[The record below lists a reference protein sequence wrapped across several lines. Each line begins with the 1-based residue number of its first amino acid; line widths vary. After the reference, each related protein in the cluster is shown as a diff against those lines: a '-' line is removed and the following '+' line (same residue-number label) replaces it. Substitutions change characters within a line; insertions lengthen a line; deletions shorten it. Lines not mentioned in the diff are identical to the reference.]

1 MYEKDLR
8 NGAGGNKSK
17 VLQQAIGWR
26 QSTVRLNLFSDIL
39 SFPLSTK
46 PFKKKRKD
54 VKMIKQE
61 GIKIETKVMDEEAR
75 IMLIGVSGYVDQ
87 ANCHLMQEM
96 INKSLKDKYYRLVFN
111 LQNLVYMS
119 SAGWGVLIG
128 EIKRFRESSGDI
140 KLANM
145 GPEIYEIY
153 QMLEFYH
160 IISEYPSIEDALKS
174 FNLKPKMVSASA
186 PEQEAKKEKPKVVEK
201 KSATKKAAPPRPAV
215 KEKPATAE
223 LPPPEEKP
231 LKPAQEVS
239 DIKPEPTREPLE
251 PLKPVAT
258 ETFYEE
264 PAAASPLSVDR
275 PAEEPSPKP
284 EESEAR
290 EATFQPEHHEQEAFT
305 EEPSFKPDVSGEDK
319 DVVIDQEID
328 FNIDGILANEG
339 ISTSLA
345 QTDKVNYIRFDSEK
359 YSRRID
365 IKVMPVPD
373 KVRDI
378 VSHHPE
384 LSLLAI
390 RKMLRQPEY
399 GGVKIGYF
407 KLRSLL
413 KSLELDTKEK
423 RYRYHRSA

>member
-1 MYEKDLR
+1 
-8 NGAGGNKSK
+8 
-17 VLQQAIGWR
+17 
-26 QSTVRLNLFSDIL
+26 
-39 SFPLSTK
+39 
-46 PFKKKRKD
+46 
-54 VKMIKQE
+54 MIEQE
-61 GIKIETKVMDEEAR
+61 GIKIETKVMDDEAR
-75 IMLIGVSGYVDQ
+75 IMLIGISGYVDQ
-87 ANCHLMQEM
+87 ANCHLLQEM

-160 IISEYPSIEDALKS
+160 IISEYPSLEDALKS

-186 PEQEAKKEKPKVVEK
+186 PVQEAKKEKPKVVEK
-201 KSATKKAAPPRPAV
+201 KSGAKKAAPPQPAA
-215 KEKPATAE
+215 KEKPVSAE
-223 LPPPEEKP
+223 LTPPEEKP
-231 LKPAQEVS
+231 LKPAQEIGE
-239 DIKPEPTREPLE
+239 IKPEQTREPLE
-251 PLKPVAT
+251 TKNPLLT
-258 ETFYEE
+258 GTLFEE
-264 PAAASPLSVDR
+264 PARPEPLSIDI
-275 PAEEPSPKP
+275 PAEEPSPKLEALEEP
-284 EESEAR
+284 EER
-290 EATFQPEHHEQEAFT
+290 EVTFQPERNGEESLI
-305 EEPSFKPDVSGEDK
+305 EEPSFKPEVPGEDTNII
-319 DVVIDQEID
+319 IDQEIEI
-328 FNIDGILANEG
+328 NIDGILANEG
-339 ISTSLA
+339 ISTALA
-345 QTDKVNYIRFDSEK
+345 QTDKVNYIAFDAEK
-359 YSRRID
+359 YGRRID

-378 VSHHPE
+378 ISQHPE
-384 LSLLAI
+384 LSPRAI

>member
-1 MYEKDLR
+1 
-8 NGAGGNKSK
+8 
-17 VLQQAIGWR
+17 
-26 QSTVRLNLFSDIL
+26 
-39 SFPLSTK
+39 
-46 PFKKKRKD
+46 
-54 VKMIKQE
+54 MIEQE

-75 IMLIGVSGYVDQ
+75 IMLIGISGYVDQ
-87 ANCHLMQEM
+87 ANCHLLQEM

-160 IISEYPSIEDALKS
+160 IISEYPSLEDALKS

-186 PEQEAKKEKPKVVEK
+186 PVPEAKKEKPKAAEK
-201 KSATKKAAPPRPAV
+201 KSGAKKAAPPGPAI
-215 KEKPATAE
+215 KEKPVSAE
-223 LPPPEEKP
+223 LPPPEQKP
-231 LKPAQEVS
+231 LKPARELGE
-239 DIKPEPTREPLE
+239 IKPEQAREPLE
-251 PLKPVAT
+251 TKNPLLT
-258 ETFYEE
+258 GTLFEE
-264 PAAASPLSVDR
+264 PAAPEPPSVDL
-275 PAEEPSPKP
+275 PLEAPSPKP
-284 EESEAR
+284 QEPEER
-290 EATFQPEHHEQEAFT
+290 EVTFQPERNGEEAFI
-305 EEPSFKPDVSGEDK
+305 EEPPFKPEVPGEGK
-319 DVVIDQEID
+319 NIIIDQEID
-328 FNIDGILANEG
+328 INIDGILANEG
-339 ISTSLA
+339 ISTALA
-345 QTDKVNYIRFDSEK
+345 QTDKVNYIAFDAEK

-378 VSHHPE
+378 ISQHPE
-384 LSLLAI
+384 LSPRAI